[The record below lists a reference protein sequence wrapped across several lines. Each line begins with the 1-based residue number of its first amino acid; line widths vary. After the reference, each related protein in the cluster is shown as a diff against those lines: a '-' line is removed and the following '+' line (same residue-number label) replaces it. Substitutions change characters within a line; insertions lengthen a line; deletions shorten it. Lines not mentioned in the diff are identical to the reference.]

1 LPYPKN
7 IDHKLEFNQIKSLVL
22 NNCLSEMGKQYVDKI
37 NFVNKQEVLTK
48 LLLQTKEFQTILNED
63 NHFPID
69 HYFDIRS
76 ALHKAKIEGVWLDE
90 EEFLQIKLV
99 LQTFLLVSRF
109 LRDKGGK
116 YPQLEMLLEGLIF
129 NDILIRRIDRVIDT
143 EGLMRPNA
151 SVDLSK
157 LSQKIQEKETEI
169 RKRINRLFDK
179 NYTAG
184 YLTDNIG
191 ITIREGRLVLPV
203 LAEHKRHVPGFTH
216 DESQT
221 GQTVFIEP
229 TECFE
234 LNNLLRELQIAYR
247 REKER
252 ILLDLTDQLRPQI
265 LEITAHVQRLGL
277 FDFIR
282 AKALLANAMKAGLP
296 ILSKHPVIELYNA
309 YHPLLKLN
317 HDKLGL
323 QTVPLNIQLNN
334 EKHIVVI
341 SGPNAGGKSVCLK
354 TIGLLQYM
362 LQCGFLVPCA
372 DHSVFGVFKEMMVDI
387 GDEQSIENDLSTY
400 SSHLLHM
407 KKFCD
412 FADAKTLF
420 LIDEFGTGTDPQF
433 GGPLAESI
441 LNYLAQKRSFGVV
454 TTHFSNLKNFAATH
468 KGLENASML
477 FDHENMQPLY
487 RLELGRPGSS
497 YAFELATKSGLPEHI
512 INYAKN
518 KVGVKQKKVDDL
530 LLELEKEQKQVA
542 LLKEKLLEK
551 EKSAA
556 ASLEKYQ
563 ALASTIEEHKKTLM
577 KQAKQEALAIVTEA
591 NSKVE
596 AVIRDIKKGQ
606 ADIESQRKAR
616 LEIKQDIVE
625 LKEELAVEAEE
636 ELQAPVQVDGKIE
649 IGSFVQMIDQDT
661 VGEVL
666 ELSKNKAIV
675 NFGNLKTTV
684 DLKKLKKVAKPS
696 IKKVVNSAAKGI
708 DLNEKMMQF
717 KPELNLIATRADEA
731 IKVLERYL
739 DDAYLLG
746 IKEVKIV
753 HGKGYGILRKV
764 IREFLNNSK
773 LVVKVKDEHID
784 FGGDGIS
791 VVTLNTQ

>member
-1 LPYPKN
+1 MPYPKN
-7 IDHKLEFNQIKSLVL
+7 IDQKLEFNQVKALVMSY
-22 NNCLSEMGKQYVDKI
+22 CLSPMGKQYVDKI
-37 NFVNKQEVLTK
+37 AFINKQEVLTK

-76 ALHKAKIEGVWLDE
+76 ALNKAKIEGVWLDE
-90 EEFLQIKLV
+90 EEFLQVKLV
-99 LQTFLLVSRF
+99 LQTFLMVTRF
-109 LRDKGGK
+109 LRERGGK
-116 YPQLEMLLEGLIF
+116 YPQLEALLEGLIF

-151 SVDLSK
+151 SIDLAK
-157 LSQKIQEKETEI
+157 LSQKLQEKETEI

-179 NYTAG
+179 NLAAG
-184 YLTDNIG
+184 YLTENIG

-203 LAEHKRHVPGFTH
+203 LAEHKRHVPGFMH

-234 LNNLLRELQIAYR
+234 LNNILRELQIAYR

-252 ILLDLTDQLRPQI
+252 ILLELTDQLRPQI
-265 LEITAHVQRLGL
+265 QEVNTHVQRLGL
-277 FDFIR
+277 YDFIR
-282 AKALLANAMKAGLP
+282 AKALLANAMKAGMP
-296 ILSKHPVIELYNA
+296 ILSKHPIIELYKA

-323 QTVPLNIQLNN
+323 NTVPLNIQLNS

-372 DHSVFGVFKEMMVDI
+372 DHSVFGVFKELMVDI

-433 GGPLAESI
+433 GGPLAEAI

-454 TTHFSNLKNFAATH
+454 TTHFSNLKNFAATQ

-477 FDHENMQPLY
+477 FDHEHMQPLY

-497 YAFELATKSGLPEHI
+497 YAFELASKSGLPEHI
-512 INYAKN
+512 INYAKH
-518 KVGVKQKKVDDL
+518 KVGGKQKKVDDL

-542 LLKEKLLEK
+542 LLKAQLQEK

-556 ASLEKYQ
+556 ASLVKYQ
-563 ALASTIEEHKKTLM
+563 TLASTIEEHKKTLM

-606 ADIESQRKAR
+606 ADLESQRKAR
-616 LEIKQDIVE
+616 LEIKQDIAE
-625 LKEELAVEAEE
+625 LKEEIKVELEQE
-636 ELQAPVQVDGKIE
+636 PEKPQIIDGNIE
-649 IGSFVQMIDQDT
+649 VGSYVQMTDQDT

-684 DLKKLKKVAKPS
+684 DLKKLKKVSKPAPV
-696 IKKVVNSAAKGI
+696 KPVFVAAKGL

-717 KPELNLIATRADEA
+717 KPELNLIATRADDA
-731 IKVLERYL
+731 LKILEHYL

-764 IREFLNNSK
+764 IREFLKNSK

>member
-1 LPYPKN
+1 
-7 IDHKLEFNQIKSLVL
+7 
-22 NNCLSEMGKQYVDKI
+22 
-37 NFVNKQEVLTK
+37 
-48 LLLQTKEFQTILNED
+48 
-63 NHFPID
+63 
-69 HYFDIRS
+69 
-76 ALHKAKIEGVWLDE
+76 
-90 EEFLQIKLV
+90 
-99 LQTFLLVSRF
+99 
-109 LRDKGGK
+109 
-116 YPQLEMLLEGLIF
+116 
-129 NDILIRRIDRVIDT
+129 
-143 EGLMRPNA
+143 
-151 SVDLSK
+151 
-157 LSQKIQEKETEI
+157 
-169 RKRINRLFDK
+169 
-179 NYTAG
+179 
-184 YLTDNIG
+184 
-191 ITIREGRLVLPV
+191 
-203 LAEHKRHVPGFTH
+203 
-216 DESQT
+216 
-221 GQTVFIEP
+221 
-229 TECFE
+229 
-234 LNNLLRELQIAYR
+234 
-247 REKER
+247 
-252 ILLDLTDQLRPQI
+252 
-265 LEITAHVQRLGL
+265 
-277 FDFIR
+277 
-282 AKALLANAMKAGLP
+282 
-296 ILSKHPVIELYNA
+296 
-309 YHPLLKLN
+309 
-317 HDKLGL
+317 
-323 QTVPLNIQLNN
+323 
-334 EKHIVVI
+334 
-341 SGPNAGGKSVCLK
+341 
-354 TIGLLQYM
+354 
-362 LQCGFLVPCA
+362 
-372 DHSVFGVFKEMMVDI
+372 
-387 GDEQSIENDLSTY
+387 
-400 SSHLLHM
+400 
-407 KKFCD
+407 
-412 FADAKTLF
+412 
-420 LIDEFGTGTDPQF
+420 
-433 GGPLAESI
+433 
-441 LNYLAQKRSFGVV
+441 VV

-518 KVGVKQKKVDDL
+518 KVGGKQKKVDDL

-625 LKEELAVEAEE
+625 LKEELAIEAEE
-636 ELQAPVQVDGKIE
+636 ELPVPVQVDGKIE
-649 IGSFVQMIDQDT
+649 IGSFVQMTDQDT